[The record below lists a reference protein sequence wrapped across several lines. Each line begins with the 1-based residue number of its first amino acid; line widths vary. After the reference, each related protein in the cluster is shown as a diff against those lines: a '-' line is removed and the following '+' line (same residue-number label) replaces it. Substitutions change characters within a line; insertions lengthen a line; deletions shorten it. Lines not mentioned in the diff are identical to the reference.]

1 MWKKKR
7 KRKSFHSKNN
17 DNMNKCMNRTD
28 CLRYDIISDS
38 AGDRKNN
45 KLKNKST
52 KEQKKRLLSIN

>member
-1 MWKKKR
+1 MEKER
-7 KRKSFHSKNN
+7 KRKSFHLKNN
-17 DNMNKCMNRTD
+17 NNINKCMNRTD

-52 KEQKKRLLSIN
+52 KEQKKTTEH

>member
-1 MWKKKR
+1 
-7 KRKSFHSKNN
+7 
-17 DNMNKCMNRTD
+17 MNKCMNRTD

-52 KEQKKRLLSIN
+52 KEQKKDY